1 MEELE
6 ELLQHLKRELE
17 ITNSCLHQSYIQEGF
32 RQEIAIIEQAIE
44 ILEYYQPFIN
54 Q

>member
-6 ELLQHLKRELE
+6 ELLEHLKRELE
-17 ITNSCLHQSYIQEGF
+17 ITNGCLPQCGIQEGF

-44 ILEYYQPFIN
+44 ILEYYQPN